1 VRIHEIV
8 AVDSRDHIVVYTT
21 ISSAVMRPNDIDRSE
36 AMEAMEDAD
45 ACACATSR
53 HIARLLTQLYDHFLC
68 KAGVEAPQ
76 FALMVAIDKEE
87 RSHQSAIGRQ
97 CAMDRTTV
105 SRNLKLLERK
115 GWVTSTRGRD
125 RRERHVTLTREGRK
139 RLAAGWPEWRKAQN
153 YLRGVMTG
161 EEWTGMFHAL
171 QIATHAAQA
180 AHRKLAARGG
190 RTRS

>member
-1 VRIHEIV
+1 
-8 AVDSRDHIVVYTT
+8 
-21 ISSAVMRPNDIDRSE
+21 MRGPIDIYFSE
-36 AMEAMEDAD
+36 APEN

-53 HIARLLTQLYDHFLC
+53 HIARLLTQLYDHFLR

-76 FALMVAIDKEE
+76 FALMVAIDKAD

-115 GWVTSTRGRD
+115 GWITSTRGRD
-125 RRERHVTLTREGRK
+125 RRERHVMLTRAGRK
-139 RLAAGWPEWRKAQN
+139 RLAAGRPEWRKAQN

-171 QIATHAAQA
+171 HIAMGAAQA
-180 AHRKLAARGG
+180 AHRKLAAQES
-190 RTRS
+190 RTLS

>member
-1 VRIHEIV
+1 MDGQSELRRTRGSHDSSSLEV
-8 AVDSRDHIVVYTT
+8 AESL
-21 ISSAVMRPNDIDRSE
+21 
-36 AMEAMEDAD
+36 
-45 ACACATSR
+45 CACATTR
-53 HIARLLTQLYDHFLC
+53 HIARLLTQLYDHFLR

-76 FALMVAIDKEE
+76 FALMVAIDKAE

-115 GWVTSTRGRD
+115 GWITSTRGRD
-125 RRERHVTLTREGRK
+125 RRERHVMLTRSGRK
-139 RLAAGWPEWRKAQN
+139 RLAAGRPEWRKAQN

-171 QIATHAAQA
+171 HIAMGAAQA
-180 AHRKLAARGG
+180 AHRKLAAQES
-190 RTRS
+190 RTLS